1 MDLPRDESQGGAGVP
16 DGRPANILWR
26 ILQAVCD
33 DLVITS
39 FVLPLAWALGVL
51 SLPAEWPDVS
61 GGPRAFAEAAAR
73 AVTPAQVGATLL
85 IYAAAKFV
93 YYVAFVTWGGRTP
106 ACYLLRLRIVRT
118 DGAPASA
125 GNAVRRAVAGGLIGH
140 TPGVGQ
146 LLRIGDYL
154 AALFNRRRQA
164 VRDMLAGTMLVH
176 QPRRGGRG

>member
-1 MDLPRDESQGGAGVP
+1 V
-16 DGRPANILWR
+16 
-26 ILQAVCD
+26 
-33 DLVITS
+33 TT
-39 FVLPLAWALGVL
+39 
-51 SLPAEWPDVS
+51 
-61 GGPRAFAEAAAR
+61 RAA
-73 AVTPAQVGATLL
+73 ATLL

-125 GNAVRRAVAGGLIGH
+125 SDAVKRAVAGGIIGH

-154 AALFNRRRQA
+154 AALFNRRKQA
-164 VRDMLAGTMLVH
+164 MRDMVAGTMLVH
-176 QPRRGGRG
+176 QARREERSKGVWTTDVRP